1 MMVYL
6 KWVLL
11 LVCVALALWPL
22 LAKREDSIG
31 KEGEAR

>member
-1 MMVYL
+1 MMYL

-22 LAKREDSIG
+22 LAKRADFTG
-31 KEGEAR
+31 KEGRVP

>member
-1 MMVYL
+1 MMYL

-22 LAKREDSIG
+22 LAKREDSAD
-31 KEGEAR
+31 KEGKAL

>member
-1 MMVYL
+1 MVYL

-22 LAKREDSIG
+22 LARREDSTGAEG
-31 KEGEAR
+31 KAR

>member
-1 MMVYL
+1 MVYL

-22 LAKREDSIG
+22 LVKREDAAD
-31 KEGEAR
+31 KEGKTP